1 MKKLLILTIL
11 GVFTLGS
18 MAYATQT
25 RVTTMGEADM
35 IVKDEANVM
44 WLPQTITMYPKLV
57 GACVSG
63 GSLSDFYGHMMFQEE
78 SDNPLVFGLYFYNY
92 DDDTPYGTPSLY
104 FDDEWALQHN
114 RLDIVFGTKMGESPI
129 GVGLEYDQAST
140 SMEGDSQE
148 EQSFFR
154 LGLTFGATMMENKL
168 EAGAKIRFAS
178 WTNKDYDGEES
189 TQPDG
194 DMMLALY
201 GRYWMDPMGKWTP
214 VPHFAFMMNKEG
226 VKGVET
232 NDKYS
237 ETMTGFDLGLGMNYD
252 AGQDVMM
259 VTDFG
264 FNFQGNS
271 YKSEPEVGAA
281 TENKEGWF
289 ILPYFR
295 LGVDAKVFKWMDF
308 RGGVVSEWESYTWEP
323 ETGDKE
329 KYSQVDTRTYLGAG
343 FHWGNFMIDVE
354 VHPEFL
360 ENGPYF
366 LSGERVG
373 DDYYGYPDKAPGD
386 GIFSNVNLIYW
397 FD

>member
-1 MKKLLILTIL
+1 MKKLLILA
-11 GVFTLGS
+11 VFGMFVLGS

-57 GACVSG
+57 GADVMYG
-63 GSLSDFYGHMMFQEE
+63 ELGRFYGHMMFQED
-78 SDNPLVFGLYFYNY
+78 SDNPLVFGMYFYTYNDDLPIGAPDYVDDNLNY
-92 DDDTPYGTPSLY
+92 
-104 FDDEWALQHN
+104 N
-114 RLDIVFGTKMGESPI
+114 RLDLLFGTKMGETPI
-129 GVGLEYDQAST
+129 GFGLEYDQASH
-140 SMEGDSQE
+140 SYEGDSQA
-148 EQSFFR
+148 EQTFFR
-154 LGLTFGATMMENKL
+154 LGMTFGATLMENRL
-168 EAGAKIRFAS
+168 EAGAKIRFSS
-178 WTNKDYDGEES
+178 WSDKDFDGDES
-189 TQPDG
+189 IQPDG
-194 DMMLALY
+194 NMMLALY
-201 GRYWMDPMGKWTP
+201 GRYWMDPMGKWHP
-214 VPHFAFMMNKEG
+214 VPHFGFMMDKEG
-226 VKGVET
+226 TKGVDT

-237 ETMTGFDLGLGMNYD
+237 ETVTAFDLGWGMNYD
-252 AGQDVMM
+252 AGQDIMM
-259 VTDFG
+259 VTDIG
-264 FNFQGNS
+264 FNFQSENDK
-271 YKSEPEVGAA
+271 YEPETGSS

-289 ILPYFR
+289 VLPYFR
-295 LGVDAKVFKWMDF
+295 LGVDAKIFKWMDF
-308 RGGVVSEWESYTWEP
+308 RGGVVSEWESYTDEP
-323 ETGDKE
+323 EVGDKE
-329 KYSQVDTRTYLGAG
+329 TFNEVFTSTYLGAG